1 MLNNRVIGLQT
12 LTTNHTFQHCVHDN
26 LYQFIKP
33 SCPEFICKFGF
44 FALWLLSCFQTSHH
58 LLFWKRHIRL
68 FTANW
73 FF

>member
-33 SCPEFICKFGF
+33 
-44 FALWLLSCFQTSHH
+44 
-58 LLFWKRHIRL
+58 
-68 FTANW
+68 
-73 FF
+73 